1 MLSYVPTSLAWP
13 SPSPKKTQDQK
24 TFTHKVRQFL
34 PPVGK
39 NRGAKKRKKEEE
51 ECGKDRLMAIILSEK
66 AAVMAS
72 AATVATASTTSV
84 ALKSST
90 AYDVETSSTETESSL
105 KHGLFQVWIFLEK
118 NLFLVKESLV
128 CVVGESACV
137 CVSGVASH
145 HFRDL
150 S

>member
-39 NRGAKKRKKEEE
+39 NRGSKKRKKEEE
-51 ECGKDRLMAIILSEK
+51 DSGKDRLMAILLAEK
-66 AAVMAS
+66 ASAS
-72 AATVATASTTSV
+72 AATVAASATSV

-105 KHGLFQVWIFLEK
+105 KHGLFQV
-118 NLFLVKESLV
+118 
-128 CVVGESACV
+128 
-137 CVSGVASH
+137 
-145 HFRDL
+145 
-150 S
+150 

>member
-13 SPSPKKTQDQK
+13 SPSPKKKTQDQK

-39 NRGAKKRKKEEE
+39 NRGSKKRKKEE
-51 ECGKDRLMAIILSEK
+51 ECGKDRLMAILLAEK

-72 AATVATASTTSV
+72 EAATVAASTTSV

-105 KHGLFQVWIFLEK
+105 KHGLFQV
-118 NLFLVKESLV
+118 
-128 CVVGESACV
+128 
-137 CVSGVASH
+137 
-145 HFRDL
+145 
-150 S
+150 